1 MLLYEPAPLSAAE
14 TGTPLIRHGGDGATA
29 QRHEGDGK
37 NSALSGKQKG
47 KKDERRNSQPR
58 RGSAETECPAS

>member
-47 KKDERRNSQPR
+47 KKRWKEFEISIRRSR
-58 RGSAETECPAS
+58 S